1 MTDSTLPPIKDW
13 WRGNGAVDG
22 DSVTVRAGSSTTPY
36 DKFALPVGSR
46 KWVVDLTYTAAAEA
60 SLWLVVNQLTDD
72 NKQMGDSMTVGVQLP
87 AGDRAQKSIAVDI
100 PERVSAKWL
109 PSLMVRASTDV
120 TFHEVTV
127 YEKDDLSSSRV
138 AVWDGRREIPAQVT
152 VWDGAREL
160 PTTLEIQA

>member
-22 DSVTVRAGSSTTPY
+22 DSATVRAGSSTTPY

-46 KWVVDLTYTAAAEA
+46 KWAVDLTYTAAAEA
-60 SLWLVVNQLTDD
+60 SLWLAVNQLTDD

-100 PERVSAKWL
+100 PEKVSAKWL
-109 PSLMVRASTDV
+109 PSLMVKASTDV

-127 YEKDDLSSSRV
+127 YEASNASSPD
-138 AVWDGRREIPAQVT
+138 AFVWDGSREVPAHVT
-152 VWDGAREL
+152 VWAGSKEVNAARN
-160 PTTLEIQA
+160 